1 MHDKKETN
9 LRAGNENKIVRERI
23 FRLMAERGWSR
34 YELAKRAGLSET
46 TIANLFHRCNAPSIF
61 TLEAITKAC
70 GVTMAQF
77 FTEGERPVV
86 LSPEQRALLVKW
98 SVLTQK
104 QRALLLE
111 FISMNKL

>member
-1 MHDKKETN
+1 MRGKEAN
-9 LRAGNENKIVRERI
+9 NHAAGENSFVRERI
-23 FRLMAERGWSR
+23 SQLIIERGWSR

-46 TIANLFHRCNAPSIF
+46 TVANLFRRCNAPSIP

-77 FTEGERPVV
+77 FTEGEAPVV
-86 LSPEQRALLVKW
+86 LSAEQRALLVTW
-98 SVLTQK
+98 SALTGQ

-111 FISMNKL
+111 FIGMGRP